1 MFTRLDAGY
10 NRCPPVLLWSGSLRG
25 LQQRRLTTHCWKAY
39 KRDAGCG
46 TRDAFSLRAFAS
58 RIPHLASL
66 LVGALLLPALL
77 VAQAVDTPRPPTVP
91 PKKLT
96 AAPSPHPEVVNLTLK
111 GVKVVRQDDLRNNIY
126 TTASYCNSIL
136 LKPFCWISKSK
147 YFYTREYLDHQEL
160 HRDVLRIRVYYWKRG
175 YRETEVDTAVVPR
188 GKNQVGVTFTIKE
201 GPATVV
207 SDIAVTQDTTVLTQ
221 REIDDRIALGKNGPL
236 NLIKLDSS
244 RFNLQSRMF
253 DKGYADAE
261 VDTATVI
268 DSASHTA
275 QVRFTLIPKYKT
287 TVEDIVIKGND
298 DVDSRTILKSLTFHV
313 GDIFKRSEML
323 RSQRALYESN
333 LFRRA
338 SIEPRP
344 PIDISAPDSAKVVVI
359 DLTEAPF
366 HEARISA
373 GFNTID
379 FAQVESR
386 FTSYNFRGGARRLDI
401 QGVVGNLFAKSLNGR
416 GVFRNATVGS
426 TGTLA
431 RYYVPTYNASIDL
444 TQPWFGS
451 PHNTLSAGIFTH
463 RRSAPGIYIDR
474 GYGSSFTFT
483 REMTERAPLSVN
495 YRFEMSKVDA
505 GDVYFCINFG
515 VCDAPTLEALR
526 GNQKLSPVTITAG
539 LDRSNDP
546 FSPNRGYRTNGSIE
560 HASAFTAS
568 DFRYNRATAD
578 GSSYFQIRKRGSF
591 AAHIR
596 AGWVR
601 PLGSTAQAVG
611 IAAGLGDGVLHPR
624 KRFYAGGASSVRGY
638 GENQLGPRVLTIPIG
653 TLQAHDSLNVA
664 CTSGAD
670 VTQCDPTAG
679 NLKDRDFEPRPLG
692 GNFVVEGSVEARFPV
707 WRDLAGAA
715 FVDAGM
721 VSQRTTPDLP
731 RRKTAITP
739 GFGFRYKSPVGPIRA
754 DIGFNP
760 GRSESLPVVTESIV
774 NGQRTLV
781 TLRQRRTYSPTS
793 GGILNRM
800 VLHLSIGEAF

>member
-1 MFTRLDAGY
+1 MLTCTPTLIFSQQPTPDTTRRDTV
-10 NRCPPVLLWSGSLRG
+10 RRPPV
-25 LQQRRLTTHCWKAY
+25 
-39 KRDAGCG
+39 
-46 TRDAFSLRAFAS
+46 
-58 RIPHLASL
+58 
-66 LVGALLLPALL
+66 
-77 VAQAVDTPRPPTVP
+77 VP

-96 AAPSPHPEVVNLTLK
+96 APATTHPEVVNLTLK
-111 GVKVVRQDDLRNNIY
+111 GVHVVRQDDLRNNIY
-126 TTASYCNSIL
+126 TTASYCNSFI

-147 YFYTREYLDHQEL
+147 YFYTHEYLDHQEL
-160 HRDVLRIRVYYWKRG
+160 QRDVLRIRIYYWKRG
-175 YRETEVDTAVVPR
+175 YRETEVDTAVVRR
-188 GKNQVGVTFTIKE
+188 GKNQVGVTFTINE

-207 SDIAVTQDTTVLTQ
+207 SDIVVNQEPTVLTQ
-221 REIDDRIALGKNGPL
+221 REVNDRLALGKNGPL

-244 RFNLQSRMF
+244 RFNLQARMF
-253 DKGYADAE
+253 DKGFADAE

-268 DSASHTA
+268 DSTSHTA
-275 QVRFTLIPKYKT
+275 RVRFTLIPKYKT
-287 TVEDIVIKGND
+287 TVEDIVIRGND
-298 DVDSRTILKSLTFHV
+298 DVSSHTILKSLTFHI

-344 PIDISAPDSAKVVVI
+344 PIDISVPDSAKVVVI
-359 DLTEAPF
+359 DVTEAPF
-366 HEARISA
+366 HEARVSA

-379 FAQVESR
+379 FAQVESK

-401 QGVVGNLFAKSLNGR
+401 HGVVGNLFARSLNGR
-416 GVFRNATVGS
+416 GIFRNATVGS
-426 TGTLA
+426 SGALA
-431 RYYVPTYNASIDL
+431 RYYVPTYHASADL

-451 PHNTLSAGIFTH
+451 PHNTLSAGIFAH

-483 REMTERAPLSVN
+483 RDMTERAPLSVN

-515 VCDAPTLEALR
+515 VCDAPTLESLR
-526 GNQKLSPVTITAG
+526 GNQKLSPISITAG

-546 FSPNRGYRTNGSIE
+546 FSPNRGYRANAGIE

-568 DFRYNRATAD
+568 DFRYNRATTD
-578 GSSYFQIRKRGSF
+578 GAAYYQIRKRGSL
-591 AAHIR
+591 AAHLR
-596 AGWVR
+596 AGWIR

-611 IAAGLGDGVLHPR
+611 IAAGIGDVVLHPR

-638 GENQLGPRVLTIPIG
+638 GENQLGPRVLTIPIT

-670 VTQCDPTAG
+670 VTQCDPAAA
-679 NLKDRDFEPRPLG
+679 NLKDRDFVPRPLG
-692 GNFVVEGSVEARFPV
+692 GNFVLEGSIEARFPL
-707 WRDLAGAA
+707 WRELRGAA

-721 VSQRTTPDLP
+721 VTQRTNPDLA

-760 GRSESLPVVTESIV
+760 GRTESLPVITESIV

-781 TLRQRRTYSPTS
+781 TLRQRRSYSPTS